1 MHDKVEFWTW
11 VKLSEEY
18 EEAVLNKNPKFF
30 EELYEKL
37 KSHLTLDILFIVEG
51 LLVLGLD

>member
-30 EELYEKL
+30 EELYEKT
-37 KSHLTLDILFIVEG
+37 KESSYIRYSFFISK
-51 LLVLGLD
+51 